1 MSQVKHL
8 TGQRAWSTLDR
19 LSANVECLY
28 HDISARLQ
36 RVAVLFQNGQLHVCA
51 EDPERGHA
59 GCRCGNAS
67 THEQRGTAATLPPAA
82 GKPTG
87 PGKAVFQ
94 ETPPAVR

>member
-8 TGQRAWSTLDR
+8 TGQRSWSTLDR
-19 LSANVECLY
+19 LSANVDEFT
-28 HDISARLQ
+28 ARLQ
-36 RVAVLFQNGQLHVCA
+36 RFAVLFQNGQLHVCA

-59 GCRCGNAS
+59 GCRCGTAS
-67 THEQRGTAATLPPAA
+67 AHEQRGTATALPPTD

-87 PGKAVFQ
+87 PGEAVLQ